1 MSFWRNY
8 YHIVWATKN
17 REPLITPEIE
27 PRLFAYIVRK
37 AAELG
42 AYIYAID
49 GWTEHTHVVTAIPP
63 HVAVSHLVKMA
74 KGASSHDLNQQGLPV
89 HFAWQRGYG
98 VLTLGQRQ
106 LADAIA
112 YVQRQKQHHAQNTA
126 LAWLE
131 RYEEV
136 DEGPPE
142 LIGHHPPSV
151 PTLRQP
157 SAIYQSLGD
166 SPF

>member
-8 YHIVWATKN
+8 YHIIWATKN
-17 REPLITPEIE
+17 REPFITPEIE
-27 PRLFAYIVRK
+27 QRLFAYIVRK
-37 AAELG
+37 SAELG
-42 AYIYAID
+42 AYVYAID
-49 GWTEHTHVVTAIPP
+49 GWTEHTHVVAAIPP
-63 HVAVSHLVKMA
+63 HVAVSHWVKTV
-74 KGASSHDLNQQGLPV
+74 KGASSHDLNQQGLPF

-112 YVQRQKQHHAQNTA
+112 YVHGQKQHHAQGTA

-131 RYEEV
+131 RHNEV

-142 LIGHHPPSV
+142 LVGHHAPPV
-151 PTLRQP
+151 PALREP
-157 SAIYQSLGD
+157 SAIYESLGD